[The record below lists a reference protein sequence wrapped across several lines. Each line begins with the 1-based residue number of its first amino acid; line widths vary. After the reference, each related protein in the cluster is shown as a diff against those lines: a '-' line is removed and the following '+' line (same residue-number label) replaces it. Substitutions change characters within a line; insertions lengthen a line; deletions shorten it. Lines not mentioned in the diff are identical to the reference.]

1 MSSVSRRYY
10 ERGMQFLAAD
20 DVQQA
25 VEQLQAAVDLTPNY
39 GNARMAFAVAL
50 ARFGDCP
57 RAASVLRTG
66 IPRATSPTTA
76 AAMHATLGDVLTLGG
91 DFFGA
96 EEAFRVAGETPGFE
110 ARAASGL
117 ARVYGK
123 MGRYVDAVAALR
135 RAAALARA

>member
-39 GNARMAFAVAL
+39 GNARIAFAVAL
-50 ARFGDCP
+50 AKFGDCP

-96 EEAFRVAGETPGFE
+96 EEAFRVAAETPGFE

-117 ARVYGK
+117 ARVYAK
-123 MGRYVDAVAALR
+123 MGRYPDAVAALR
-135 RAAALARA
+135 RASALARA